1 MTATVTGGGPATGGA
16 ATGGVTATGGTA
28 TGGTATGGGTA
39 ARRAARRRRF
49 SFPRASTTPGKV
61 RLIRLGLV
69 IACLAWGALAA
80 LMVGQHA
87 SAARDAASVSEPL
100 SLDAQQ
106 MYQSLADA
114 DVTASTGYLYGRIQP
129 FQGRQRYEHDIAVA
143 TADLKAVTAANR
155 ASGDSAVS
163 GSLSTLSTE
172 LPVYTGYVE
181 DGEIY
186 NSLGYP
192 AGASF
197 IQVAS
202 EEMHLRLLP
211 AARAV
216 YAQENARLTAAS
228 AQATGLPL
236 AVLTL
241 AVGLAVGF
249 FLYRS
254 QRWLSRRTH
263 RTLNVGLLLAS
274 VAGAVALVWLVVA
287 LASGRA
293 DLLQATGHGSRPA
306 ETLAQAD
313 IAALQA
319 RGDETLNLI
328 SRTGDAD
335 FQQDFR
341 AAQGTFSA
349 LLATASQQSTASAA
363 DPIAAARRDASAW
376 FTVNQRAQ
384 ALDKVYDY
392 GAETR
397 LVIGPGPD
405 TAGTLFGHLED
416 DLDAALRAGQ
426 AVFAGHAAAGA
437 DAFTGLEA
445 GIVVLALVMVVG
457 SVWGLSR
464 RLAEYR

>member
-1 MTATVTGGGPATGGA
+1 MTATVTGS
-16 ATGGVTATGGTA
+16 GTA
-28 TGGTATGGGTA
+28 TRAPARARRPA
-39 ARRAARRRRF
+39 ARRGLA
-49 SFPRASTTPGKV
+49 FPRASTTPGKV
-61 RLIRLGLV
+61 RLIQMGLV
-69 IACLAWGALAA
+69 IACLGWGALAA
-80 LMVGQHA
+80 LMVEQHT
-87 SAARDAASVSEPL
+87 SAAHDVASVSEPL
-100 SLDAQQ
+100 SLEAQQ

-129 FQGRQRYEHDIAVA
+129 FPGRQRYEHDIAVA
-143 TADLKAVTAANR
+143 TADLKAVTAASR
-155 ASGDSAVS
+155 DSAVS
-163 GSLSTLSTE
+163 GSLATLSAE

-202 EEMHLRLLP
+202 EEIHLKLLP

-216 YAQENARLTAAS
+216 YAQENSRLTAAS

-236 AVLTL
+236 AVATL
-241 AVGLAVGF
+241 VAGLAVGF
-249 FLYRS
+249 FLYRT

-263 RTLNVGLLLAS
+263 RTFNVGLLVAS
-274 VAGAVALVWLVVA
+274 VAALVALAWMAVALFG
-287 LASGRA
+287 GRT
-293 DLLQATGHGSRPA
+293 DLLRATEHGSGPA

-319 RGDETLNLI
+319 RDDETLNLI

-335 FQQDFR
+335 FQQNFR

-349 LLATASQQSTASAA
+349 LLSRAGQQGTASAA
-363 DPIAAARRDASAW
+363 GSIAAARQDANSW
-376 FTVNQRAQ
+376 FAVNQQAQ
-384 ALDKVYDY
+384 QLDKALDY

-397 LVIGPGPD
+397 LVIGSGSG
-405 TAGTLFGHLED
+405 TAGTLFSRLEA
-416 DLDAALRAGQ
+416 DLNTAIRAAQ
-426 AVFAGHAAAGA
+426 STFADSAAAGSG
-437 DAFTGLEA
+437 AFAGLEA
-445 GIVVLALVMVVG
+445 GVAVLALIMAIG
-457 SVWGLSR
+457 SARGLSR

>member
-1 MTATVTGGGPATGGA
+1 MTATVTGGGP
-16 ATGGVTATGGTA
+16 VTGGTV
-28 TGGTATGGGTA
+28 TGRPAPA
-39 ARRAARRRRF
+39 RRRAARRRF
-49 SFPRASTTPGKV
+49 AFPRASTTPGKV
-61 RLIRLGLV
+61 RLIRMGLV
-69 IACLAWGALAA
+69 IGCLGWGALAA
-80 LMVGQHA
+80 VMVGQHA
-87 SAARDAASVSEPL
+87 SAAGDAASVSEPL

-129 FQGRQRYEHDIAVA
+129 FPGRQRYEHDIAVA
-143 TADLKAVTAANR
+143 TEDLKAVTAASR
-155 ASGDSAVS
+155 DPAVS
-163 GSLSTLSTE
+163 GSLTTLSAE

-211 AARAV
+211 AARTV
-216 YAQENARLTAAS
+216 YAHENARLTAAS

-236 AVLTL
+236 AVVTL
-241 AVGLAVGF
+241 AAGLALGF

-263 RTLNVGLLLAS
+263 RTLNVGLLAVS
-274 VAGAVALVWLVVA
+274 VAGLVALAWMAVALLG
-287 LASGRA
+287 GRA
-293 DLLQATGHGSRPA
+293 DLLRATGHGSGPA

-328 SRTGDAD
+328 SRTGDTD
-335 FQQDFR
+335 FQADFR
-341 AAQGTFSA
+341 AARGQLGA
-349 LLATASQQSTASAA
+349 LLTSAGQQSTASATG
-363 DPIAAARRDASAW
+363 PIAAARQDANSW
-376 FTVNQRAQ
+376 FAVNQQVQR
-384 ALDKVYDY
+384 LDKALDY

-397 LVIGPGPD
+397 LVIGSGPG
-405 TAGTLFGHLED
+405 TAGTLFGRLEA
-416 DLDAALRAGQ
+416 DLDAAIHAGRAT
-426 AVFAGHAAAGA
+426 FAGSAAAGS

-445 GIVVLALVMVVG
+445 GIVVLALIMATG
-457 SVWGLSR
+457 SAWGLSR

>member
-1 MTATVTGGGPATGGA
+1 MTATVTGR
-16 ATGGVTATGGTA
+16 GTA
-28 TGGTATGGGTA
+28 TGRPAPPGRA
-39 ARRAARRRRF
+39 AARRRF
-49 SFPRASTTPGKV
+49 TLPRASTTPGKV
-61 RLIRLGLV
+61 RLIRMGLV
-69 IACLAWGALAA
+69 LACLGWGALAA
-80 LMVGQHA
+80 FMVGQHA
-87 SAARDAASVSEPL
+87 SAADDVVSVSEPL

-129 FQGRQRYEHDIAVA
+129 FPGRQRYQHDIAVA
-143 TADLKAVTAANR
+143 TRDLKAVTAA
-155 ASGDSAVS
+155 SHDSAVS
-163 GSLSTLSTE
+163 DSLTTLSAE

-181 DGEIY
+181 DGQIY

-216 YAQENARLTAAS
+216 YLHENARLTTAS

-236 AVLTL
+236 AVVTL
-241 AVGLAVGF
+241 AAGLALGF

-263 RTLNVGLLLAS
+263 RTLNIGLLTAS
-274 VAGAVALVWLVVA
+274 VAGLVALAWMAVALLG
-287 LASGRA
+287 GRA
-293 DLLQATGHGSRPA
+293 DLLQATGHGSAPA

-319 RGDETLNLI
+319 RGDETLNRI

-335 FQQDFR
+335 FQADFR
-341 AAQGTFSA
+341 TAQGQLSTLLTSA
-349 LLATASQQSTASAA
+349 GQQSTPSAA
-363 DPIAAARRDASAW
+363 GPIAAARRDASAW
-376 FTVNQRAQ
+376 FAVNQEAQ
-384 ALDKVYDY
+384 KLDKALDY

-397 LVIGPGPD
+397 LVIGSGPG
-405 TAGTLFGHLED
+405 TAGTLFGRLEA
-416 DLDAALRAGQ
+416 DLDAAIRVGQ
-426 AVFAGHAAAGA
+426 ATFADSAAAGSS
-437 DAFTGLEA
+437 AFTGLEA
-445 GIVVLALVMVVG
+445 GVVVLALIMATG
-457 SVWGLSR
+457 SAWGLSR

>member
-1 MTATVTGGGPATGGA
+1 
-16 ATGGVTATGGTA
+16 
-28 TGGTATGGGTA
+28 
-39 ARRAARRRRF
+39 
-49 SFPRASTTPGKV
+49 
-61 RLIRLGLV
+61 
-69 IACLAWGALAA
+69 
-80 LMVGQHA
+80 MVEQHT
-87 SAARDAASVSEPL
+87 SAAHDVASVSEPL
-100 SLDAQQ
+100 SLEAQQ

-129 FQGRQRYEHDIAVA
+129 FPGRQRYEHDIAVA
-143 TADLKAVTAANR
+143 TADLKAVTAASR
-155 ASGDSAVS
+155 DSAVS
-163 GSLSTLSTE
+163 GSLATLSAE

-202 EEMHLRLLP
+202 EEIHLKLLP

-216 YAQENARLTAAS
+216 YAQENSRLTAAS

-236 AVLTL
+236 TVATL
-241 AVGLAVGF
+241 VAGLAVGF
-249 FLYRS
+249 FLYRT

-263 RTLNVGLLLAS
+263 RTFNVGLLVAS
-274 VAGAVALVWLVVA
+274 VAALVALAWMAVALLG
-287 LASGRA
+287 GRT
-293 DLLQATGHGSRPA
+293 DLLRATEHGSGPA

-319 RGDETLNLI
+319 RDDETLNLI

-335 FQQDFR
+335 FQQNFR

-349 LLATASQQSTASAA
+349 LLSRAGQQGTASAA
-363 DPIAAARRDASAW
+363 GSIAAARQDANSW
-376 FTVNQRAQ
+376 FAVNQQAQ
-384 ALDKVYDY
+384 KLDKALDY

-397 LVIGPGPD
+397 LVIGSGSG
-405 TAGTLFGHLED
+405 TAGTLFSRLEA
-416 DLDAALRAGQ
+416 DLNTAIRAAQ
-426 AVFAGHAAAGA
+426 STFADSAAAGSG
-437 DAFTGLEA
+437 AFAGLEA
-445 GIVVLALVMVVG
+445 GVAVLALIMAIG
-457 SVWGLSR
+457 SARGLSR